1 MTEKQETMQPL
12 TVSLPDGNK
21 IHSTHTGLI
30 NIPRVPR
37 CGRVGHVIP
46 GLSKYSLVS
55 VVVLCNAGCDVM
67 FTKIGVTVKYRGR
80 VVLNGK
86 KCTRT
91 GLWMVPLIDT
101 SPPKI
106 EENTTYDTTTTNKTS
121 TYNTT
126 KHDHQKNR
134 KDIDIGR
141 QEHTNLA
148 NALIP
153 TSTRA
158 ELAQYYH
165 QCMGSPP
172 KSALLRVLRNHPNE
186 LETFPGLNKNLIM
199 KHLPPSK
206 ATAKGHMVRVR
217 KGLNSTR
224 SNKKNIQDARDE
236 VDDMDPQEQEYSAF
250 DNEMFCFVVTRNEQ
264 NKTIY
269 SDLTGRFPV
278 ESYSGMNYLLVVY
291 VYHLNAP
298 MIRAIKS
305 RKDEDMVNAFR
316 SIYQELKT
324 LGHRPSLH
332 AEVAIKAVKYH
343 FLAHLATTDPS
354 CPLQI
359 WCKYV
364 RQVQDTLLVL
374 RTSRIGKGKSAYEAL
389 YNKKFNFNSTPIA
402 PIGNKAVAFI
412 APDDRNSWQ
421 PHAIDA
427 WYTGPAPDHY
437 RLLKF
442 FNPQT
447 GGMMHTGTYQIFP
460 AHCEIPTISEGD
472 LTIAAAAD
480 IMH

>member
-80 VVLNGK
+80 IVLNGK

-106 EENTTYDTTTTNKTS
+106 EENTTCDTTTTNKKS

-134 KDIDIGR
+134 NDMNIGR

-172 KSALLRVLRNHPNE
+172 KSALLRALRNHPNE

-206 ATAKGHMVRVR
+206 ATAKGHMKRPK
-217 KGLNSTR
+217 KGIRST
-224 SNKKNIQDARDE
+224 NKKAKTNTHREKAKMKRQT
-236 VDDMDPQEQEYSAF
+236 EYK
-250 DNEMFCFVVTRNEQ
+250 E
-264 NKTIY
+264 IY
-269 SDLTGRFPV
+269 
-278 ESYSGMNYLLVVY
+278 
-291 VYHLNAP
+291 
-298 MIRAIKS
+298 
-305 RKDEDMVNAFR
+305 KD
-316 SIYQELKT
+316 
-324 LGHRPSLH
+324 
-332 AEVAIKAVKYH
+332 
-343 FLAHLATTDPS
+343 
-354 CPLQI
+354 
-359 WCKYV
+359 
-364 RQVQDTLLVL
+364 
-374 RTSRIGKGKSAYEAL
+374 KGKSIGQKEVEEMMRKREMS
-389 YNKKFNFNSTPIA
+389 NEERKQSRRKKKRV
-402 PIGNKAVAFI
+402 GG
-412 APDDRNSWQ
+412 
-421 PHAIDA
+421 DA
-427 WYTGPAPDHY
+427 MRH
-437 RLLKF
+437 R
-442 FNPQT
+442 
-447 GGMMHTGTYQIFP
+447 
-460 AHCEIPTISEGD
+460 
-472 LTIAAAAD
+472 
-480 IMH
+480 